1 MRRAVFLLLLTAFFI
16 VMGEGIPGAGAL
28 DAENFP
34 DKASLSANRMRFDS
48 KTGDFLAAGNVVI
61 KADGLIVSSPRGIGN
76 TQRREVLFDEGV
88 TASGDWQGDRIDL
101 QAGSMELFFGEPPT
115 CRIDKGVRGGVG
127 SIALDADRLTLTG
140 RGGLSGAN
148 EEDGQTKVWMTN
160 VRRVEDRAMGIAF
173 GADSV
178 EGMLREGVLVSMTA
192 KSKVWIEGRPNRS
205 GDAVSLRGDR
215 AVYSE
220 ERGSV
225 VLSGNVRAVQ
235 KGRTLTSDS
244 LVYFPD
250 QNRVEA
256 LGGMVS
262 RSGTASA
269 DRATITIDLSKEPKR
284 TPAVSSDEAAKGKD
298 DKKTAPAK
306 KGRKR

>member
-1 MRRAVFLLLLTAFFI
+1 MRRAVFLLLLTAFFV

-61 KADGLIVSSPRGIGN
+61 RADGLTVVSPRGTGN
-76 TQRREVLFDEGV
+76 TLRREVLFDEGV
-88 TASGDWQGDRIDL
+88 TASGDWQGDRIEL

-160 VRRVEDRAMGIAF
+160 VRR
-173 GADSV
+173 
-178 EGMLREGVLVSMTA
+178 GM
-192 KSKVWIEGRPNRS
+192 
-205 GDAVSLRGDR
+205 
-215 AVYSE
+215 
-220 ERGSV
+220 
-225 VLSGNVRAVQ
+225 
-235 KGRTLTSDS
+235 
-244 LVYFPD
+244 
-250 QNRVEA
+250 
-256 LGGMVS
+256 
-262 RSGTASA
+262 GTADFHEA
-269 DRATITIDLSKEPKR
+269 DRP
-284 TPAVSSDEAAKGKD
+284 
-298 DKKTAPAK
+298 
-306 KGRKR
+306 GRS

>member
-61 KADGLIVSSPRGIGN
+61 KADGLTVSSPRGIGN

-262 RSGTASA
+262 RSGAASA

-284 TPAVSSDEAAKGKD
+284 MPTVSPDEAAKGKG
-298 DKKTAPAK
+298 DKKTVPAK